1 MVRNFENAKSSSFNR
16 FYLCGRVVAYGMT
29 PSGAPTFVL
38 AISKDAEDVTERD
51 PSAVSLVD
59 VAFGSVWKEQKE
71 LPLHTTVE
79 VEGHIEGYDYRNEV
93 WNKASHV
100 QFFVAD
106 QIEPADSKMNEAFG
120 HRGSTYR
127 RSYSEFYIKGEVI
140 WLNTNTNNAWSIIT
154 IRVGRRRYIR
164 AQFLKPTEYNG
175 LRVSCA
181 TGDTICA
188 TGTVSTAIK
197 PGKDGSRVKFENL
210 NIDDL
215 HVISHR
221 TEKPAPDVR
230 NDTDISSGDY
240 NATDIPAAASEIGE
254 STVSGIAPE
263 TVPTAVEH
271 DTTESTLSFLM
282 NDM

>member
-1 MVRNFENAKSSSFNR
+1 MVKRFEYTKNSFNR
-16 FYLCGRVVAYGMT
+16 FYLCGKVVAYGMT

-59 VAFGSVWKEQKE
+59 VAFGNVWKEQKE
-71 LPLHTTVE
+71 LPLHAMVE
-79 VEGHIEGYDYRNEV
+79 VEGHVEGYDYRNEV
-93 WNKASHV
+93 WNKSSHV

-106 QIEPADSKMNEAFG
+106 QIEMVSSKMSEAFG
-120 HRGSTYR
+120 HKGSTYKR
-127 RSYSEFYIKGEVI
+127 DYSEFYIKGEVI
-140 WLNTNTNNAWSIIT
+140 WLNNNTNNAWSIIT
-154 IRVGRRRYIR
+154 IRVGRKRYIR

-181 TGDTICA
+181 TGDMVCA

-197 PGKDGSRVKFENL
+197 PGKDGNRVKFENL

-221 TEKPAPDVR
+221 AEKPAPNSE
-230 NDTDISSGDY
+230 NDTNISTGDD
-240 NATDIPAAASEIGE
+240 NVTGIPAAVSDSGE
-254 STVSGIAPE
+254 PTVSGIAPE
-263 TVPTAVEH
+263 SAPTDVEH

-282 NDM
+282 SDM